1 MYVAEAKADPAQQ
14 SSRPSYEIGALY
26 RAHAQTVAR
35 WACRLGGPAIDVED
49 VVQEVFLTVHRL
61 LPEFRGEAKITTWL
75 FRITQNQ
82 VRHQRR
88 KLRFRQFLSGT
99 ATDVIGQT
107 ASTKP
112 TPIEVLEQRQANATI
127 YRVLDGMSDK
137 YRTAFILFEI
147 EQVSGEEI
155 ANLMGQKVST
165 IWVWLHRAR
174 AQFTAG
180 FEKLERAEGDRTSSS
195 SPSLLPSK
203 KPSDPTPSA
212 KP

>member
-1 MYVAEAKADPAQQ
+1 VYVAEAKTDPAQ
-14 SSRPSYEIGALY
+14 PSDRTPYEIGALY

-35 WACRLGGPAIDVED
+35 WAYRLGGPAIDIED
-49 VVQEVFLTVHRL
+49 VVQEVFLTAHRL

-155 ANLMGQKVST
+155 ATLLGQKVST

-174 AQFTAG
+174 AHFAAG
-180 FEKLERAEGDRTSSS
+180 LEKLEHAEASRAES
-195 SPSLLPSK
+195 SPAAPTPK
-203 KPSDPTPSA
+203 KPIDPTPSA
-212 KP
+212 SS

>member
-1 MYVAEAKADPAQQ
+1 VYVAEAKANPDRDVPAPQ
-14 SSRPSYEIGALY
+14 YEIGAVY

-35 WACRLGGPAIDVED
+35 WATRLGGPAIDVED
-49 VVQEVFLTVHRL
+49 VVQEVFLTAHRL

-88 KLRFRQFLSGT
+88 KLRFRQFLTGT
-99 ATDVIGQT
+99 ANDVIGQT
-107 ASTKP
+107 ASTRP
-112 TPIEVLEQRQANATI
+112 TPVEVLEQRQASATV

-155 ANLMGQKVST
+155 ATLLGQKVAT

-174 AQFTAG
+174 AQFAAG
-180 FEKLERAEGDRTSSS
+180 LAKIERAEGSMAASSATAA
-195 SPSLLPSK
+195 LGPSK
-203 KPSDPTPSA
+203 KIPPASA
-212 KP
+212 